1 MQKTAS
7 CNRSGYAMPYS
18 RQSGYRLLTK
28 ILLVMKLTTL
38 LLTAAFLTVHANGVS
53 QSVTLSGKNLSLEK
67 VFEAIRTQTG
77 YHVFCDFQLLKDA
90 PTVNVSATKMP
101 LTQFLNQVFN
111 NQSLQFLVREQTIFV
126 SPKAFTPPVS
136 NIIPPELTVLLPIT
150 GIITDAAGN
159 AMPGAYIRV
168 KGTDANTVSDGKGKF
183 TINASKGDIVE
194 ISFVGYQPQAI
205 KIGNNMHLEIIMQPL
220 VTIMDEVQVNVST
233 GYQTISKERTPGA
246 YNVVTAKELES
257 VPANNLLEKMEG
269 KVPGVRFDIRNNQVQ
284 IRTINT
290 YSTNSAPLIVIDGF
304 PMIPTGD
311 NQALASRGST
321 TMANGYVLSSFN
333 PADIEQITFLKDAV
347 ATSIWGARGAN
358 GVIVIETKKGKKG
371 TTAINYSSTVG
382 FSQAPSIAKL
392 DWMSSAE
399 YVDLEKEMLAKGFLV
414 DAKASSFYSPLQTTA
429 PSDVQ
434 EWTFKV
440 KRGQAT
446 QAEADAAIAAISE
459 RSNYGQIEK
468 YLLRTAL
475 SQQHNLSI
483 SGGGDLNT
491 YYLSVNYNKD
501 QPIFRSNRG
510 QNIFVTANFTN
521 DLLNRKVKLRTGI
534 SYQNA
539 KTIANQAATEALGL
553 STTSLRPYDMLVD
566 ENGTPIRRSITMR
579 QEVNDSLV
587 KKGYLPFTYNAID
600 ELQYSNTINTLNQ
613 IRLNAGLNVKLT
625 KWANLDVS
633 GMYQRNMSNA
643 QTINEI
649 NSYAGRMLVNTY
661 TTINTSTGKPVYNLP
676 YGGSYYLQ
684 DGIAYDYNLRGLLNI
699 NHNFSPDHQLTALA
713 GGEIRESYNK
723 SSSSTRYGYDA
734 DGNTFAAVNATTPYN
749 TMYGW
754 TQTLGNNLG
763 SIPEQKNRYISWFGN
778 AAYQFKGKYILSGSF
793 RFDDYTL
800 LGVERSKRAKPFWS
814 AGAKWDIRQESFMQD
829 FGWLKGLD
837 LRATYGTGGAVPL
850 GGYNVAVIS
859 LAATDP
865 NTQLPIASIT
875 NPANQQL
882 GWELTKTA
890 NLGVDMR
897 VLKNRLIASFD
908 IYSKRSEGI
917 LAILPVNATYGWSS
931 LQFNTGTLKS
941 HGLELSI
948 TGKIIDRK
956 DWGYTSVFNF
966 AWGKTKITD
975 NRYNT
980 TLGSTL
986 AQSSVNVNGY
996 PVGGT
1001 FVYRSAGLDPTTGQT
1016 QIYDRNKNVIKSTT
1030 NLTSTFDI
1038 NDIEYVGIKV
1048 APYHGGFMHNLRYKN
1063 LELGVQMTYYMG
1075 HVFLRPAINNYPN
1088 FAGTFSGTLGRQKD
1102 LANRWRQTG
1111 DEEYTD
1117 VPGLSNVN
1125 FNSITR
1131 YRYSDKLV
1139 RKADNIRLQQ
1149 ISLSYRLPASWLPT
1163 NAIKGVSLSGNVRN
1177 LCVIWAANKEGLDPE
1192 YLNPNA
1198 NYYSMPPVPSY
1209 VFNINVSF

>member
-1 MQKTAS
+1 MQKTAT
-7 CNRSGYAMPYS
+7 CNRAGHAMPLGRQS
-18 RQSGYRLLTK
+18 RQRLLTK

-38 LLTAAFLTVHANGVS
+38 LLTVAFMTVQAKGVS
-53 QSVTLSGKNLSLEK
+53 QSVTLSGKNISLEK
-67 VFEAIRTQTG
+67 VFETIRTQTG
-77 YHVFCDFQLLKDA
+77 YHVFCDLQLLKEA
-90 PTVNVSATKMP
+90 PKVNVSATNMP
-101 LTQFLNQVFN
+101 LTQFLNQVFT

-126 SPKAFTPPVS
+126 SPKTFTPPVF
-136 NIIPPELTVLLPIT
+136 NTVPLNFAVVAPVT

-159 AMPGAYIRV
+159 AMPGATIKVR
-168 KGTDANTVSDGKGKF
+168 GTDVSTVSDAKGNF
-183 TINASKGDIVE
+183 TINVNKGDIVE

-205 KIGNNMHLEIIMQPL
+205 KIANNIHLEIIMQPL
-220 VTIMDEVQVNVST
+220 VTVMDEVRVQVST
-233 GYQTISKERTPGA
+233 GYQTISRERTPGA
-246 YNVVTAKELES
+246 YNVVTSKELEA

-269 KVPGVRFDIRNNQVQ
+269 KVPGVKFDIRNNQIQ

-311 NQALASRGST
+311 KQDLASRGST

-347 ATSIWGARGAN
+347 ATSIWGSRGAN

-371 TTAINYSSTVG
+371 AAAINYTSTVG
-382 FSQAPSIAKL
+382 VSQAPSVAKL
-392 DWMSSAE
+392 DWMTSAD
-399 YVDLEKEMLAKGFLV
+399 YVDLEKEMLNKGFLV
-414 DAKASSFYSPLQTTA
+414 DAKASAFYSPLQTPN

-434 EWTFKV
+434 EWIFKV

-446 QAEADAAIAAISE
+446 QAEADAAIATISQ
-459 RSNYGQIEK
+459 RSNYSQIEK
-468 YLLRTAL
+468 YLLRTAIN
-475 SQQHNLSI
+475 QQHNLSI
-483 SGGGDLNT
+483 AGGGDLNT

-501 QPIFRSNRG
+501 APIFRSNSG
-510 QNIFVTANFTN
+510 QNVFVTANFTN

-539 KTIANQAATEALGL
+539 KTIANQAAVEALGM

-566 ENGTPIRRSITMR
+566 DNGTPIRRSITMR
-579 QEVNDSLV
+579 SEVNDSLV

-613 IRLNAGLNVKLT
+613 IRFNTGLNIKLT
-625 KWANLDVS
+625 KWANFDIS
-633 GMYQRNMSNA
+633 GMYQRNMSNM
-643 QTINEI
+643 QTINEV
-649 NSYAGRMLVNTY
+649 NSYAGRMSVNTY
-661 TTINTSTGKPVYNLP
+661 TTINATTGKPVYNLP
-676 YGGSYYLQ
+676 YGGNYYLQ
-684 DGIAYDYNLRGLLNI
+684 DGTAYDYNLRGLLNI
-699 NHNFSPDHQLTALA
+699 NHSFNPDHQLTALA
-713 GGEIRESYNK
+713 GGEIRETYNK

-763 SIPEQKNRYISWFGN
+763 SIQEQKNRYISWFGN
-778 AAYQFKGKYILSGSF
+778 ASYQYKGKYILSSSF

-800 LGVERSKRAKPFWS
+800 LGIERSKRAKPFWS
-814 AGAKWDIRQESFMQD
+814 VGAKWDLRQESFMQS
-829 FGWLKGLD
+829 FGWLNGLD
-837 LRATYGTGGAVPL
+837 IRATYGTGGSVPL

-859 LAATDP
+859 LAATDA
-865 NTQLPIASIT
+865 NTQLPVASIT

-890 NLGVDMR
+890 NLGIDVR
-897 VLKNRLIASFD
+897 VLKNRVIASID
-908 IYSKRSEGI
+908 IYQKTSNGI
-917 LAILPVNATYGWSS
+917 LAILPVNPTYGWSS

-941 HGLELSI
+941 HGLELGI
-948 TGKIIDRK
+948 TGKIVDTK
-956 DWGYTSVFNF
+956 DWGVTSIFNF
-966 AWGKTKITD
+966 AWGKTKVTD

-986 AQSSVNVNGY
+986 VQSGVNVNSY
-996 PVGGT
+996 PVGAT

-1016 QIYDRNKNVIKSTT
+1016 QIYDGDKNIIKHTT
-1030 NLTSTFDI
+1030 NLTSAFDI
-1038 NDIEYVGIKV
+1038 NDVKYVGIKV
-1048 APYHGGFMHNLRYKN
+1048 APYHGGFMNNFRYKN

-1075 HVFLRPAINNYPN
+1075 HIFLRPAITNYPT
-1088 FAGTFSGTLGRQKD
+1088 FAGTYSGTLGRQKD

-1111 DEEYTD
+1111 DEANTD
-1117 VPGLSNVN
+1117 VPGLSNVT

-1149 ISLSYRLPASWLPT
+1149 ISLSYRLPASWLP
-1163 NAIKGVSLSGNVRN
+1163 AKVIKGASISGNVRN
-1177 LCVIWAANKEGLDPE
+1177 LGVIWAANKEGLDPE
-1192 YLNPNA
+1192 YLNPSA

-1209 VFNINVSF
+1209 VFNLNVSF